1 MQIPPFL
8 GFYAKLFVIN
18 SLSAANVYLA
28 IQAIVCSVI
37 SCVRYLNIIQVSSK
51 KKGNIIALNRKGAPI
66 KIKINSIKASIIS
79 ILTFILTFSFIN
91 PIYII
96 STISKLMV

>member
-1 MQIPPFL
+1 MVIGIGAECYYTQIKVHS
-8 GFYAKLFVIN
+8 YATCKCK
-18 SLSAANVYLA
+18 AND
-28 IQAIVCSVI
+28 VC
-37 SCVRYLNIIQVSSK
+37 YLNELTSPYSYEVVMQSATQFYHLHSNNV
-51 KKGNIIALNRKGAPI
+51 L
-66 KIKINSIKASIIS
+66 IKINSIKASIIS